1 MRIGLDFDGVIS
13 DCGTLKCLAAKAM
26 YGLDIPSSE
35 FKKELVLGRGL
46 LTQPQYRELQNA
58 IYGTWEYGQRMEP
71 VPGVLEAIPALRA
84 AGHDL
89 RVVTSR
95 EGEMLKIAQDW
106 AASKGIDL
114 AFEGVGHDKSKAVAA
129 AGLDVF
135 IDDDLDKLEPLV
147 DVVPHRFLF
156 SWGYNSHIQEGDV
169 ARRVASWQEFLERVD
184 ELHKAR

>member
-13 DCGTLKCLAAKAM
+13 DCGTLKCLAAKTM
-26 YGLDIPSSE
+26 YGVDIPSSE
-35 FKKELVLGRGL
+35 FKKELVVGRGL

-71 VPGVLEAIPALRA
+71 VPGVIEGIAALKS
-84 AGHDL
+84 AGHDV

-95 EGEMLKIAQDW
+95 EDVMLQIARDW
-106 AASKGIDL
+106 AASRGL
-114 AFEGVGHDKSKAVAA
+114 ELPFEGVGHDKSKAVAA

-135 IDDDLDKLEPLV
+135 IDDDLDKLQPLV
-147 DVVPHRFLF
+147 GIVPHRFLF
-156 SWGYNSHIQEGDV
+156 SWGYNDHIVEGDV

-184 ELHKAR
+184 ELHKAK